1 MQQKKNRNNASK
13 LTRDVAKRKK
23 FNLLTNKTMFRKE
36 KKKPILQL
44 VSYAAAANASE

>member
-1 MQQKKNRNNASK
+1 MTEKNRNNASK
-13 LTRDVAKRKK
+13 LTRDVAKRK
-23 FNLLTNKTMFRKE
+23 NLIYLPIKPCLEKK